1 MPAEVWSVGLE
12 PSSAAVTDD
21 DAAAS
26 MLLDVTIARLLD
38 AALAVSC
45 GVSGWCGEAWD
56 ENAISSVVR
65 LVSNAA
71 PGREE
76 LLVWRIK
83 SFAVSPAV
91 TQLDVTYV
99 VPARS
104 NTVSE
109 AAVWATPIFGVGA
122 PVCNKLEV

>member
-1 MPAEVWSVGLE
+1 MPPEVWSVGLE
-12 PSSAAVTDD
+12 PSSAAVTVG
-21 DAAAS
+21 DAEKP
-26 MLLDVTIARLLD
+26 LPLLD